1 MVVLGRYT
9 NIYTTTNLIPPEQG
23 MGEVERR
30 QILPLPQEA
39 PGSRETASKK
49 TSGKCRCV
57 GDKAKHKEQK
67 RHNHKQIAGNHRQA
81 NKQKEQRAKGSGY
94 TGKSTPN
101 KQRGRPKD
109 KQTNQRKQHRA
120 GQSNARGLKL
130 RQSKSKKSRQT

>member
-1 MVVLGRYT
+1 
-9 NIYTTTNLIPPEQG
+9 

-67 RHNHKQIAGNHRQA
+67 RHNHKQKAGNHRQSQA
-81 NKQKEQRAKGSGY
+81 GKTSKRNKEPRGQGTRAKAHQ
-94 TGKSTPN
+94 TN
-101 KQRGRPKD
+101 KEKGPKTS
-109 KQTNQRKQHRA
+109 KQTKGSNT
-120 GQSNARGLKL
+120 GQGKATHGA
-130 RQSKSKKSRQT
+130 